1 MVGRSPTAWAG
12 GHFRADDLAIN
23 SKVILGAFTPAG
35 AGGAHETV
43 IRIVGNLSS
52 EHAAGTGG
60 TLVVGAAVFADAA
73 VAAGIASLPD
83 PLTDAS
89 DDIWTFIRGIP
100 YPDAATRRVSEFDS
114 RAARKVEEGQQLVF
128 IMANSAT
135 GNVSTLNMYVRILG
149 KSGVRT

>member
-1 MVGRSPTAWAG
+1 MMGRSPTSWAG
-12 GHFRADDLAIN
+12 AHFRADDIAIN
-23 SKVILGAFTPAG
+23 TKVLLGSFAPTGVGGPHVTP
-35 AGGAHETV
+35 
-43 IRIVGNLSS
+43 IRIVGNLST
-52 EHAAGTGG
+52 EHAVGTGG
-60 TLVVGAAVFADAA
+60 TMVVGAAVFADAA

-128 IMANSAT
+128 IVANSTT
-135 GNVSTLNMYVRILG
+135 GNVSTINFFVRVLTKTGIR
-149 KSGVRT
+149 S